1 MARNH
6 SARLTELEGTVLGFI
21 GLKSTCTPYAV
32 RREFL
37 VSPSPYWS
45 GSAGAIYPLVA
56 RLEKR
61 GFIRVAERTAD
72 GRSGKL
78 YCLTASGKRALRKWM
93 RAPVS
98 LDVAGV
104 PPDPLRNRIE
114 HFPLLTKE
122 EQEAF
127 LEDAQARCRE
137 HLDQLREYMA
147 KKRDSGEFLVQL
159 VVLGSVRMMQVRLD
173 WLREVADALGL
184 AVPASSR
191 KRA

>member
-1 MARNH
+1 M
-6 SARLTELEGTVLGFI
+6 G
-21 GLKSTCTPYAV
+21 
-32 RREFL
+32 
-37 VSPSPYWS
+37 
-45 GSAGAIYPLVA
+45 
-56 RLEKR
+56 
-61 GFIRVAERTAD
+61 
-72 GRSGKL
+72 
-78 YCLTASGKRALRKWM
+78 
-93 RAPVS
+93 APVS

-122 EQEAF
+122 EQKAF

-147 KKRDSGEFLVQL
+147 EKRDSGEFLVQL

-191 KRA
+191 QRA

>member
-1 MARNH
+1 M
-6 SARLTELEGTVLGFI
+6 G
-21 GLKSTCTPYAV
+21 
-32 RREFL
+32 
-37 VSPSPYWS
+37 
-45 GSAGAIYPLVA
+45 
-56 RLEKR
+56 
-61 GFIRVAERTAD
+61 
-72 GRSGKL
+72 
-78 YCLTASGKRALRKWM
+78 
-93 RAPVS
+93 APVS

-147 KKRDSGEFLVQL
+147 KKRDSGELLVQL

-173 WLREVADALGL
+173 WLAEVADALGL